1 MQRRTVRAFNTN
13 LWCVAVLKYWD
24 RFSVCCDLKQ
34 ITWWLPLSLSLSLS
48 VSLSLQSCRGRAA
61 SRPSATARVPPA
73 AASRATSRATAPLCP
88 PTRASHSAS
97 SPPTSPRLPPLQ
109 QEHQPPSSPPA
120 PPACPPHICPH
131 SITLTRWCVELT
143 PDCVQDL
150 CFSVQCVLCFS
161 LLIQLVTEQCDT
173 SYI

>member
-120 PPACPPHICPH
+120 PPACPPTSVHTASHWHADVLNWHQIVSRICV
-131 SITLTRWCVELT
+131 SLCSVFCVFL
-143 PDCVQDL
+143 
-150 CFSVQCVLCFS
+150 FF
-161 LLIQLVTEQCDT
+161 IQLVTDQCDT